1 MLKKIQH
8 LWIIVAEKSLT
19 NFLLKI
25 KAGSWGPIGI
35 NLVFEKLLEQN
46 FVFKKRKKII
56 VRAKLVSKQR
66 VGVL

>member
-1 MLKKIQH
+1 M
-8 LWIIVAEKSLT
+8 
-19 NFLLKI
+19 KI